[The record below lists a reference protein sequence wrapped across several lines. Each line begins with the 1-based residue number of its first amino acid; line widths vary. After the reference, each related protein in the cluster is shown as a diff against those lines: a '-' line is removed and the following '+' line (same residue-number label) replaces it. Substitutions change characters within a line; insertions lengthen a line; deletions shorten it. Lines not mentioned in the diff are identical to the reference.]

1 MKVTVNGR
9 DAPLFAL
16 ANVSGQEQVNFQTP
30 WETEGSAARVT
41 VTREGS
47 ASPSVD
53 VAVAALQPGIFELN
67 SAGAIVV
74 RTADNSLVTALRPLR
89 AGESV
94 YFYATGLGPVDANPG
109 TGNGGPRNSL
119 ARTRNTVTVSIDGVE
134 CEVLFAGLA
143 PDFVG
148 VYQLNIRAAAALRSG
163 PRELVVSV
171 GGLRSKAAR
180 INVE

>member
-74 RTADNSLVTALRPLR
+74 RTADNSLVTALRPYEPASPFTSMRPAWAPAMPTRVR
-89 AGESV
+89 AM
-94 YFYATGLGPVDANPG
+94 
-109 TGNGGPRNSL
+109 
-119 ARTRNTVTVSIDGVE
+119 
-134 CEVLFAGLA
+134 
-143 PDFVG
+143 
-148 VYQLNIRAAAALRSG
+148 
-163 PRELVVSV
+163 
-171 GGLRSKAAR
+171 AAR
-180 INVE
+180 AIRWRVPAIR